1 MLCSHMPTKEQCW
14 LMMKRPSEGLL
25 AGQWEFPSTCVWN
38 SSEKAKKEK
47 KSKDK
52 KKAGSKPAAVQVPI
66 IDPDVRSDALD
77 SLLSDIFQASD
88 KHSTDDINKRV
99 QMKDEP
105 IVHIFSHVSHTMW
118 VEHGKHVDEEVHN
131 ERWKLNDREVGWL
144 TESMMA
150 TVGITSG
157 VRKVLSAVQK

>member
-1 MLCSHMPTKEQCW
+1 MGT
-14 LMMKRPSEGLL
+14 KRPVVFLL
-25 AGQWEFPSTCVWN
+25 KQMRRMNLACR
-38 SSEKAKKEK
+38 KKDYPAHKHK
-47 KSKDK
+47 KNTS
-52 KKAGSKPAAVQVPI
+52 
-66 IDPDVRSDALD
+66 
-77 SLLSDIFQASD
+77 SD